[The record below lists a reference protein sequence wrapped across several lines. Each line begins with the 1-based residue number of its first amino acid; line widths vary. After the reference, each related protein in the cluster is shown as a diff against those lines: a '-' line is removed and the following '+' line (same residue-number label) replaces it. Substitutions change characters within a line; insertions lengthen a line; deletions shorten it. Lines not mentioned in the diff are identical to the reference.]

1 MRNRFVLIILLM
13 IIILFTGC
21 RESIK
26 ERYKGKNIEI
36 YSIDD
41 DGNLIRENSDFKWKG
56 RVFFVYEFDNEHRKI
71 AKGYYSR
78 NGELYE
84 EFKYNK
90 NGKTIRRIV
99 YHSNG
104 KVKDEEIYNDK
115 EELIKVNSYNRK
127 GEKLY

>member
-1 MRNRFVLIILLM
+1 MRNRLVVIILLT
-13 IIILFTGC
+13 ILILFTGC

-41 DGNLIRENSDFKWKG
+41 DGKWIRENSDFKWKG
-56 RVFFVYEFDNEHRKI
+56 RVFYVYEFDNEHIKI
-71 AKGYYSR
+71 GKGFFNSY
-78 NGELYE
+78 GELYE
-84 EFKYNK
+84 EYKYNK

-104 KVKDEEIYNDK
+104 KIKDEYIYNDK
-115 EELIKVNSYNRK
+115 EELIKVNSYNKK

>member
-26 ERYKGKNIEI
+26 ERYKGKSIEI

-56 RVFFVYEFDNEHRKI
+56 RVFFVYEFDNEHIQIGK
-71 AKGYYSR
+71 AFFNTY
-78 NGELYE
+78 GELYE
-84 EFKYNK
+84 ENKYNK